1 MSGNGWKKLHTLIA
15 VHKKYNAHSC
25 AAFPVERWLV
35 QVAFCP
41 IYLIIYHKCVI
52 FGRKQHKKSSLRA
65 KAAALQGKSFEWS
78 QRMSASGRRVKVFLI
93 TICAAFTPRPKN
105 PQHHE
110 MLKNFAVYNRKT
122 FWLLTK
128 LRYII
133 HRQRRSQWFTD
144 LCM

>member
-52 FGRKQHKKSSLRA
+52 WGEISTKRARYALRRQPCKAKVLDEASACLHLTGGLKCFSQQTERGR
-65 KAAALQGKSFEWS
+65 
-78 QRMSASGRRVKVFLI
+78 AS
-93 TICAAFTPRPKN
+93 FTPQAKN

-110 MLKNFAVYNRKT
+110 PPKCFVAYNRKT

-133 HRQRRSQWFTD
+133 HRQRRSQ
-144 LCM
+144 

>member
-35 QVAFCP
+35 QVTFCP

-52 FGRKQHKKSSLRA
+52 FGEKAVQIRVRYALRREPCKA
-65 KAAALQGKSFEWS
+65 KVLNEASACLHLTEGLKCFS
-78 QRMSASGRRVKVFLI
+78 QQTERGCAS
-93 TICAAFTPRPKN
+93 FTPQAKN

-110 MLKNFAVYNRKT
+110 PSKCFAAYNRKI
-122 FWLLTK
+122 FGLLTK

-133 HRQRRSQWFTD
+133 HRQRRSQ
-144 LCM
+144 